1 MVNNLN
7 LDAVYGALADPTRRQ
22 MVERLTG
29 GSLSVSDLAAPLSMT
44 LAAVGKHVAVLEAAH
59 IISTTKTGRVRTC
72 AIVPHALT
80 EATNWISDQEAFW
93 NSRLDALVN
102 YLEEQK

>member
-1 MVNNLN
+1 MVNNLK

-22 MVERLTG
+22 MVERLQG

-59 IISTTKTGRVRTC
+59 IISSTKNGRVRTC
-72 AIVPHALT
+72 AIVPHSLS
-80 EATNWISDQEAFW
+80 EATKWISDQEAFW
-93 NSRLDALVN
+93 NSRIDALVS
-102 YLEEQK
+102 YLEDEK

>member
-1 MVNNLN
+1 MVNNLT

-22 MVERLTG
+22 MVERLQG

-44 LAAVGKHVAVLEAAH
+44 LAAVGKHIAVLEAAH
-59 IISTTKTGRVRTC
+59 IISTRKTGRVRTC

-80 EATNWISDQEAFW
+80 EATKWIGDQEAFW
-93 NSRLDALVN
+93 NSRIDALVS
-102 YLEEQK
+102 YLEEEK